1 MNENHARVCGSAE
14 WAQHMQIEVLPVLT
28 RDCDLGK
35 EMLEIGPGPGAAT
48 EWLRHK
54 VARLI
59 AVEVDPEA
67 AEVLA
72 SRYAG
77 TNVQIVTGSAAELAY
92 PDESFD
98 SVGSFT
104 MLHHVPTMALQNA
117 ILGEAFRV
125 LRQGGVLIG
134 SDSLPSNELH
144 HFHAEDTYNP
154 VEPASMLGRLQTL
167 GFDKIT
173 VSVDYMLKFIASKSA
188 PQRDHYDSYA
198 DRAAE
203 ANGAGEPAGSEAATG
218 PEATA

>member
-1 MNENHARVCGSAE
+1 
-14 WAQHMQIEVLPVLT
+14 MQTEVLPILT

-35 EMLEIGPGPGAAT
+35 EMLELGPGPGAAT

-54 VARLI
+54 VARLT
-59 AVEVDPEA
+59 AVEVDAEA

-72 SRYAG
+72 ARYAG

-98 SVGSFT
+98 SIGSFT
-104 MLHHVPTMALQNA
+104 MLHHVPTLALQNA

-125 LRQGGVLIG
+125 LRPGGVLIG

-144 HFHAEDTYNP
+144 GFHAEDTYNP
-154 VEPASMLGRLQTL
+154 VEPVSMLGRLQTL

-173 VSVDYMLKFIASKSA
+173 MSVDYMLKFIASKPA
-188 PQRDHYDSYA
+188 PQRDPDCWPA
-198 DRAAE
+198 DGAAE
-203 ANGAGEPAGSEAATG
+203 AAEAAGPAGPAAAR
-218 PEATA
+218 PETAA